1 MINSCAKIIKK
12 FVSAKYF
19 AYLCT
24 KKIKMASQIPY
35 LDVQNLT
42 KRFGAQ
48 VLFDNISFSIAEG
61 QKVGLVARNGTG
73 KSTLMSVLMDKE
85 GHESGDIIYR
95 RDLKVGYLEQSPQFD
110 PEESV
115 LQACFNHE
123 DDPEKVLKAKQI
135 LTQLHI
141 TNLEQPMGQLS
152 GGQQKRVALANV
164 LITEPDFLMLD
175 EPTNHLDLEMIE
187 WLEGYLNRGNKTIF
201 MVTHDRFFLDK
212 VCNTILELDDRT
224 IYTYRGNYAYY
235 LEKRQERMDN
245 LRAEIQHSK
254 NLYRRE
260 LDWMRRQ
267 PQARGH
273 KAKYREDAFY
283 ELEKVAKQRIEDRQV
298 RLKASTVYIGSKI
311 FECQYVSK
319 AFDDRGQKKV
329 ILDNFYYNFARF
341 EKMGLVGN
349 NGTGKSTF
357 IKMLLGEVQPDSGK
371 FDIGETVRF
380 GYFSQEGLKFR
391 EDQKV
396 IDVITEIADYIDL
409 GGGKHMT
416 ASQFLQF
423 FLFTPEEQH
432 NYVYKLSGGEK
443 RKLYLCTVLMR
454 NPNFLVLDEPTND
467 LDIQTLQVLEEYLQ
481 DFAGCVIV
489 VSHDRYFM
497 DKVVDH
503 LLVFKGEGEIQDFPG
518 NYTQYR
524 EWNRM
529 QAKDEAEQAK
539 PAKSGNATAESDGA
553 GTAKRDANFENKRK
567 MSYKE
572 KREYEQLTQEIDAL
586 TEEQKKLE
594 EELCSGNLSVEELT
608 EKSKRLPE
616 IKDELDEKE
625 MRWLELAEML

>member
-1 MINSCAKIIKK
+1 
-12 FVSAKYF
+12 
-19 AYLCT
+19 
-24 KKIKMASQIPY
+24 MASQIPY

-48 VLFDNISFSIAEG
+48 VLFNNISFSIAEG

-141 TNLEQPMGQLS
+141 TNLKQPMGQLS

-298 RLKASTVYIGSKI
+298 RLNASTVYIGSKI

-341 EKMGLVGN
+341 EKMGIVGN

-524 EWNRM
+524 EWSRM

-539 PAKSGNATAESDGA
+539 PAKSGNATAENDGA